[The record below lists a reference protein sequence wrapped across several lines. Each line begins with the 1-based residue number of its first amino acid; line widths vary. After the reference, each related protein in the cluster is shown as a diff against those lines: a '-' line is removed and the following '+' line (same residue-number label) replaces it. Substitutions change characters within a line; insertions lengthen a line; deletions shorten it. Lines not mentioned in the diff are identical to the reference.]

1 MSDLPDELFHAMIQ
15 GWFYAGCRIFRSKER
30 PVQDSGLFADY
41 LRKCF
46 VSVDGLWFM
55 KVEEDADFEKA
66 LEIDIAVWRV
76 LPKIEAR
83 TIKELLSLGHGIEA
97 LHTALDFKLRAELY
111 TATLSPL
118 GDACFTLDV
127 HDCPW
132 IKHIKKAG
140 RAHFIERIAASIC
153 PAEYGGFTAEFGKSI
168 SIDHQHGDCAQHGRC
183 RFVFT
188 K

>member
-1 MSDLPDELFHAMIQ
+1 MYDHKL
-15 GWFYAGCRIFRSKER
+15 
-30 PVQDSGLFADY
+30 VADY

-55 KVEEDADFEKA
+55 KIEEDADFEKA
-66 LEIDIAVWRV
+66 LEIDKAVWNV

-97 LHTALDFKLRAELY
+97 LHGALDFKLRAELY
-111 TATLSPL
+111 SHTVSPVREN
-118 GDACFTLDV
+118 AFTLDV

-132 IKHIKKAG
+132 VHHIKKAG

-153 PAEYGGFTAEFGKSI
+153 PAEYGAFAAEFGTSI
-168 SIDHQHGDCAQHGRC
+168 SLDHQHDDCAQHGRC
-183 RFVFT
+183 RFVFQV
-188 K
+188 KKHHE